1 MLNQG
6 PFVRLAVRTKRAYWD
21 CYWCLLAIIASDLCC
36 LVCNESKQTT
46 FFFVCCFFYF
56 LKIYFMPDFVQ
67 YVWCSCVT
75 RVGVLVF
82 VLTNDWPILVGTSNN
97 IACEHSVSLGCGC
110 ARLES

>member
-1 MLNQG
+1 
-6 PFVRLAVRTKRAYWD
+6 
-21 CYWCLLAIIASDLCC
+21 
-36 LVCNESKQTT
+36 
-46 FFFVCCFFYF
+46 
-56 LKIYFMPDFVQ
+56 MPDFVQ